1 MSSNKLW
8 GRCINDSCGEGRWH
22 VSFKRFLVQFSTFI
36 CSAGN
41 HLKIPTLQV
50 IDFSS
55 QYAFHVVHTPGHTP
69 ESVVYLLIDKTK
81 ENKPLKVLCTLRAT
95 CCTGQVFFPVLLI
108 YASFLKTKRD
118 LTIDICACNI

>member
-8 GRCINDSCGEGRWH
+8 GRYINDSCGEGRWH
-22 VSFKRFLVQFSTFI
+22 VGFKRFLVQFSTFN
-36 CSAGN
+36 CSTGN

-95 CCTGQVFFPVLLI
+95 CCTGQVFYFGAINLC
-108 YASFLKTKRD
+108 FFFKTKRD
-118 LTIDICACNI
+118 LTIGICACNI